1 MNNEKVIQWIESA
14 ASKISDFAVEQVPP
28 FITEYLNWKFWEAA
42 THTVIFMIPILIVW
56 GLYIRFR
63 KFIWGLAFDRD
74 GLIDPLVV
82 PVLGGTMVLILATGA
97 MFPLEHIKDM
107 IQISIA
113 PKVYLLE
120 KAAEI
125 VKQ

>member
-28 FITEYLNWKFWEAA
+28 FITEYLNWKFWEAF
-42 THTVIFMIPILIVW
+42 THTVIFMIPILIIW

-63 KFIWGLAFDRD
+63 KFIWGLVFKD
-74 GLIDPLVV
+74 GDIDALVV
-82 PVLGGTMVLILATGA
+82 PVVAATAILILITCAA
-97 MFPLEHIKDM
+97 FPLEHIKDM

>member
-1 MNNEKVIQWIESA
+1 MNNEKVIEWIESA

-42 THTVIFMIPILIVW
+42 TNTVIFMIPILIIW

-63 KFIWGLAFDRD
+63 KFIWGLAIGED
-74 GLIDPLVV
+74 GDIDPFVILVV
-82 PVLGGTMVLILATGA
+82 IGTVILIMTTCA

>member
-1 MNNEKVIQWIESA
+1 MNNEKVIEWIESA
-14 ASKISDFAVEQVPP
+14 TSKISDFAVEQVPP
-28 FITEYLNWKFWEAA
+28 FITEYLHWKFWEAA
-42 THTVIFMIPILIVW
+42 THTVIFMIPILIIW

-63 KFIWGLAFDRD
+63 KFIWGLAIDKYGD
-74 GLIDPLVV
+74 IDPFSVLVFSGT
-82 PVLGGTMVLILATGA
+82 VLLIVITCI